1 LAIPLYDKYY
11 SPEDLK
17 GLIQFY
23 ATPVGQKTLTVLPK
37 LMPELQDEGRKWGE
51 GLGRESMLE
60 VFSEHPELKK
70 ALEDAQKNAQPR

>member
-1 LAIPLYDKYY
+1 
-11 SPEDLK
+11 
-17 GLIQFY
+17 
-23 ATPVGQKTLTVLPK
+23 
-37 LMPELQDEGRKWGE
+37 MHELQDEGRKWGE